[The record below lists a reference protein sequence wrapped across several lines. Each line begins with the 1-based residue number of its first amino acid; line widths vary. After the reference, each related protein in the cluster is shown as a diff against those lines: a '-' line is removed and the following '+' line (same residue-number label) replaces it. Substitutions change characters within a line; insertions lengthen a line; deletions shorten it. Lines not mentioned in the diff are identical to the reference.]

1 MGYDTC
7 QSADTCINTNGTY
20 NCSCLPGYQL
30 TANGKTCVGMCNAC
44 MLPIYKYQCAD
55 INECA
60 ANNGDCAHICTNS
73 DGGHQCLCRIGF
85 TLALDGRSCH
95 GM

>member
-44 MLPIYKYQCAD
+44 MLPI
-55 INECA
+55 
-60 ANNGDCAHICTNS
+60 
-73 DGGHQCLCRIGF
+73 
-85 TLALDGRSCH
+85 
-95 GM
+95 

>member
-44 MLPIYKYQCAD
+44 MLPIYV
-55 INECA
+55 
-60 ANNGDCAHICTNS
+60 S
-73 DGGHQCLCRIGF
+73 MCRY
-85 TLALDGRSCH
+85 
-95 GM
+95 